1 MKFYNI
7 FFSPTGGTKK
17 VADIVAK
24 GTKLNA
30 EEIDLIKEPDKL
42 MKVNFEKEDLCLIAV
57 PSYGGRIP
65 LVITDMFRN
74 VKADGT
80 KAILVAVFGNRAIDD
95 TLLELQDV
103 LEASGFVCIAGMKA
117 VAEHSLMHQFGTGR
131 LDQQDERELLEFAE
145 KIMKNIETQDKPE
158 FPGNRPYREYG
169 GVPLKPVANGK
180 CTSCGLCAKE
190 CPADA
195 ISLDNPKLTD
205 KDKCISCMHCVAI
218 CPKKA
223 RNCNKFISFIAG
235 KKMKKVCSGRKEN
248 KLYL

>member
-42 MKVNFEKEDLCLIAV
+42 MKVNFEKEDLCLVVV

-103 LEASGFVCIAGMKA
+103 LEASGFVCIAGMEA

-131 LDQQDERELLEFAE
+131 PDQQDERELLEFAE